1 MRSSGLMKY
10 ACDKPARYGVDKYT
24 ARFNSQMTAA
34 QFEVFAAEAGYPVK
48 VQGCSL
54 PYSIA
59 Y

>member
-1 MRSSGLMKY
+1 MKY

-34 QFEVFAAEAGYPVK
+34 QFEAFAAEAGYPVK

-54 PYSIA
+54 PYSVA